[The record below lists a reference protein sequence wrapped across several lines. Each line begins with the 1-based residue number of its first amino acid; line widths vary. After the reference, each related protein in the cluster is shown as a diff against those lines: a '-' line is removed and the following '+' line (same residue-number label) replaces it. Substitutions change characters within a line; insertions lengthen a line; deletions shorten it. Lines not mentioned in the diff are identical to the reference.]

1 MVKQIEDS
9 FLQTI
14 ETSLL
19 LRNRMLR
26 RTCDLVKIIFSVDAI
41 EKSLDDSI
49 EGNRILIFK

>member
-1 MVKQIEDS
+1 MVIQIEDS

-26 RTCDLVKIIFSVDAI
+26 RTCDLVKIIFSVDAV